1 MEEIEKR
8 VVAMFPPGVE
18 LFDIYRNYDDEE
30 YIKILDSVDDF
41 HWFSG
46 KPSHYSWCA
55 FLYSGCLTFNR
66 WTALLP
72 FVKSDILA
80 TFRRFVEALNRAD
93 NGVSDNTPMFLLQE
107 IRSEIFTS
115 FDGIPLESI
124 ELRKVGIFLDKIA
137 AINSPNPTEKKHG
150 LSEAKG

>member
-18 LFDIYRNYDDEE
+18 LLDIYRNYDDEE
-30 YIKILDSVDDF
+30 YIKILNSVDDF

-66 WTALLP
+66 WTAPLP
-72 FVKSDILA
+72 FVKSDIWA
-80 TFRRFVEALNRAD
+80 TFGRFVEAL
-93 NGVSDNTPMFLLQE
+93 
-107 IRSEIFTS
+107 I
-115 FDGIPLESI
+115 
-124 ELRKVGIFLDKIA
+124 IA
-137 AINSPNPTEKKHG
+137 
-150 LSEAKG
+150 